1 MKKFLSRAFSQRSL
15 TEQESLVSTAVDH
28 FIEMIGKT
36 GASQKGLEI
45 TKWFNILTFDII
57 GDLAFGETFRGIE
70 SGESIRYISAICYI
84 LKGSR

>member
-1 MKKFLSRAFSQRSL
+1 MKKLLSHAFSQRSL

-28 FIEMIGKT
+28 LIETIGKT
-36 GASQKGLEI
+36 GASQEGLNI

-70 SGESIRYISAICYI
+70 SGELRTYTSVVSYI
-84 LKGSR
+84 LKGGR